1 LRIAQDTTLADL
13 QAQIKLLQAKLSA
26 TQPIKTQMLPPA
38 ADDNKIQIQMQFQM
52 QIQLP
57 TDPSNKQS
65 YISIIG
71 CLFVEKSCS

>member
-1 LRIAQDTTLADL
+1 
-13 QAQIKLLQAKLSA
+13 
-26 TQPIKTQMLPPA
+26 
-38 ADDNKIQIQMQFQM
+38 M

-71 CLFVEKSCS
+71 CLFVEKSCSWIVLRLFQTSSPLSRALGAQLAALGVQMLTDSTSASTQNQH